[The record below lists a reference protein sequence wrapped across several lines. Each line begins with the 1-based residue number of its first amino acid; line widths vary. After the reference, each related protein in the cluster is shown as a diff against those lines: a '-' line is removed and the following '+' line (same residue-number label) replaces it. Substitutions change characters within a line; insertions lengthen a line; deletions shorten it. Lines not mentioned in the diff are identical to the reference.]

1 MLKEKKIEEVK
12 KILNQRTIVFRDEE
26 NLKSID
32 YIDYFKEDFQKLKMN
47 QKKLAE
53 FSTNK
58 DFNEYLILQAKALRK
73 ADPML
78 DAYADKNGQNCKI
91 LL

>member
-1 MLKEKKIEEVK
+1 MLKEKKIEEIK

-47 QKKLAE
+47 
-53 FSTNK
+53 
-58 DFNEYLILQAKALRK
+58 
-73 ADPML
+73 
-78 DAYADKNGQNCKI
+78 
-91 LL
+91 